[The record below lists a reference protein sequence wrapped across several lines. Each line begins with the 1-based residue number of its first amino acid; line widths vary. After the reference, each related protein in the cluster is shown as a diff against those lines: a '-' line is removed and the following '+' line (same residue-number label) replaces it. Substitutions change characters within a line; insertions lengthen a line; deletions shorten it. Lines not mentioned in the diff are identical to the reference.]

1 MTMRLVPTQ
10 TPGSFVTLFESDESS
25 PPAQTT
31 EELAAQIV
39 SDVNAEMAAEASSEE
54 AASTETAAPAI
65 EVVDVSTA
73 PPLTAEQAAMVVT
86 EKLNL
91 GQVADVLGRAAT
103 TIERTD
109 QANPDH
115 HRGCLIGAY
124 IELLIEVDSARSG
137 HPNQA
142 DDIYGFLTEH
152 LDMVEATL
160 AQASAA

>member
-25 PPAQTT
+25 PPAQAT

-73 PPLTAEQAAMVVT
+73 PRLTAEQAALVVT

-91 GQVADVLGRAAT
+91 GQIDAVLHR
-103 TIERTD
+103 TISVLDRTD
-109 QANPDH
+109 PANQDH

-124 IELLIEVDSARSG
+124 IELIGETDRARHGATNQVD
-137 HPNQA
+137 
-142 DDIYGFLTEH
+142 DVYGFLTEH